1 MQTQARRNTQK
12 KLSGE
17 VYYYLLMKKYK
28 TALFIGRFQPF
39 HKGHLYSL
47 KKCLDIAERVVV
59 AVGSSQ
65 ESGTESNPWK
75 YKIRK
80 RMVCEVVRGIG
91 VESRI
96 KRICSCPD
104 NPSDQAWLMDLKRRT
119 GHFDVVVSNNE
130 WVLSIF
136 REAGHMVY
144 ESGLHNRDELEG
156 IKVRALMRVDDTEWR
171 GRVPREIVELFD
183 NNDIEM
189 IR

>member
-1 MQTQARRNTQK
+1 
-12 KLSGE
+12 
-17 VYYYLLMKKYK
+17 MKKYK

-39 HKGHLYSL
+39 HNGHLYSL
-47 KKCLDIAERVVV
+47 KKCLDIAEKVVV

-65 ESGTESNPWK
+65 ESGTENNPWG

-80 RMVCEVVRGIG
+80 QMVCEVVRELG
-91 VESRI
+91 VDARI
-96 KRICSCPD
+96 ARICSCPD
-104 NPSDQAWLMDLKRRT
+104 NPSDKAWLADLIRRA
-119 GHFDVVVSNNE
+119 GYFDVVVSNND

-136 REAGHMVY
+136 KESGYPVY

-156 IKVRALMRVDDTEWR
+156 VKVRALMRAGDEGWR
-171 GRVPREIVELFD
+171 KRVSSGVVELFD